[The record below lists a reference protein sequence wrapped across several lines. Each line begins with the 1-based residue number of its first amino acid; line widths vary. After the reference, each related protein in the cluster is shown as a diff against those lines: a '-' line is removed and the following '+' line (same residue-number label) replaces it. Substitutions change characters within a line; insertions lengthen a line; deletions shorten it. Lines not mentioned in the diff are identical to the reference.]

1 MCYTPKDFDSPYRM
15 TKPTFRGCCF
25 KHSLPLKNE
34 YLHKNKVKNPFLK
47 IKEYQVRL
55 IQKIKKIK
63 LKTPF
68 LRTRHFC
75 PILNF

>member
-1 MCYTPKDFDSPYRM
+1 MGVLGALFQTLSI
-15 TKPTFRGCCF
+15 
-25 KHSLPLKNE
+25 PLKNE

>member
-1 MCYTPKDFDSPYRM
+1 MLSI
-15 TKPTFRGCCF
+15 
-25 KHSLPLKNE
+25 PLKNDF
-34 YLHKNKVKNPFLK
+34 YIKIKLKTLFLK
-47 IKEYQVRL
+47 IKKYQVRL

>member
-1 MCYTPKDFDSPYRM
+1 MGFFLGVLFQVLSI
-15 TKPTFRGCCF
+15 
-25 KHSLPLKNE
+25 PLKNDF
-34 YLHKNKVKNPFLK
+34 YIKIKLKTLFLK
-47 IKEYQVRL
+47 IKKYQVRL